1 MDKSNFDELL
11 KFCQKA
17 LLFLDKK
24 HKEVRFVYGDVPK
37 AKIHVLFTEITEAL
51 TQDEVDFERVAG
63 LWVLITVENM
73 CIRAKLTQS
82 QAKFPIG
89 DFSAN

>member
-1 MDKSNFDELL
+1 MDKQNFDELL
-11 KFCQKA
+11 KFCRKA
-17 LLFLDKK
+17 LSFLDKK
-24 HKEVRFVYGDVPK
+24 HKEVRSVYGDVPK
-37 AKIHVLFTEITEAL
+37 AEIHVLFTEITEAL

-73 CIRAKLTQS
+73 SIGAKLKQS

-89 DFSAN
+89 GFSAN